1 MSNFLLVRDVSLL
14 RDAEF
19 DNPMAQLHGKT
30 VNLAQPRWQQL
41 LGCLGGLTAIVFM
54 ALYALAGCTQKP
66 KADGSVVILAPG
78 QKTADRSIHFAQ
90 VRKKLDA
97 IDHARPD

>member
-1 MSNFLLVRDVSLL
+1 
-14 RDAEF
+14 
-19 DNPMAQLHGKT
+19 
-30 VNLAQPRWQQL
+30 
-41 LGCLGGLTAIVFM
+41 M

-97 IDHARPD
+97 IDHAGPD